1 MLRGFYNAAQGMIV
15 KQRQLDCIGNN
26 IVNINT
32 AGYRKDEI
40 ITNTFL
46 DELIL
51 VNGRKETSGHLLQTY
66 ADVSKTN
73 LEQSNFTWTESNFDV
88 AIFGNVYFNIR
99 AKNNTVYQT
108 RNGQWEL
115 DGEGYLILGKAGR
128 VQGQNGDIRLN
139 TDDFRIDNDGRI
151 FVTERQIDEE
161 GRAVYNERQ
170 VDQLLLTYI
179 PPDADVDKLGN
190 NLMLYTGNAQLPE
203 GEYFD
208 VIQGAWE
215 HSNVD
220 GNKEVT
226 QMMEAQR
233 LYQANSQILKA
244 LDQIN
249 SKAADIASVQ

>member
-15 KQRQLDCIGNN
+15 KQRHLDAIGNN

-40 ITNTFL
+40 VTNTFL

-51 VNGRKETSGHLLQTY
+51 VNERKETSGHLLQTY
-66 ADVSKTN
+66 ADISKTN

-88 AIFGNVYFNIR
+88 AIFGDVYFNIR
-99 AKNNTVYQT
+99 DKAGNVYQT

-128 VQGQNGDIRLN
+128 VQGQRGDIQLG

-151 FVTERQIDEE
+151 FVTDREIDEN
-161 GRAVYNERQ
+161 GRITTTERQ

-179 PPDADVDKLGN
+179 PPDADVDKIGN
-190 NLMLYTGNAQLPE
+190 NLMLYHGNEQLPA
-203 GEYFD
+203 GEYYD
-208 VIQGAWE
+208 VILGAWE

-249 SKAADIASVQ
+249 SKAVDIASVQ

>member
-1 MLRGFYNAAQGMIV
+1 MLRGYYNAAQGMIV
-15 KQRQLDCIGNN
+15 KQRQLDAIGNN
-26 IVNINT
+26 IVNVNT

-40 ITNTFL
+40 VTNTFL

-51 VNGRKETSGHLLQTY
+51 VNGRRETSGHLLQTY
-66 ADVSKTN
+66 ADISKTN
-73 LEQSNFTWTESNFDV
+73 LEQSNFTYTESNFDA
-88 AIFGNVYFNIR
+88 AIYGNVYFNIR
-99 AKNNTVYQT
+99 AQNGTVYQT

-128 VQGQNGDIRLN
+128 VQGRNGDIYLG
-139 TDDFRIDNDGRI
+139 TGDFEIDNAGNISIDGEI
-151 FVTERQIDEE
+151 
-161 GRAVYNERQ
+161 

-190 NLMLYTGNAQLPE
+190 NLMLYSGNAEMPE
-203 GEYFD
+203 GEYYD
-208 VIQGAWE
+208 IIQGAWE

-226 QMMEAQR
+226 QMMEAHR
-233 LYQANSQILKA
+233 LYQANSQILKQ

-249 SKAADIASVQ
+249 SKSTAIAEVR

>member
-15 KQRQLDCIGNN
+15 KQRQLDAIGNN

-51 VNGRKETSGHLLQTY
+51 VNERKETSGHLLQTY

-73 LEQSNFTWTESNFDV
+73 LEQSNFTYTESKFDL

-99 AKNNTVYQT
+99 TDNNNVYQT
-108 RNGQWEL
+108 RNGQFEL
-115 DGEGYLILGKAGR
+115 DADGYLILGKAGR
-128 VQGQNGDIRLN
+128 VQGQNGDIRLG
-139 TDDFRIDNDGRI
+139 TDDFEIDNAGVIYIDG
-151 FVTERQIDEE
+151 ER
-161 GRAVYNERQ
+161 

-190 NLMLYTGNAQLPE
+190 NLMLYNGNEQLPE
-203 GEYFD
+203 DEYYD

-220 GNKEVT
+220 GNKEIT
-226 QMMEAQR
+226 QMMEAHR
-233 LYQANSQILKA
+233 LYQANSQILKQ

-249 SKAADIASVQ
+249 TKAQDIAQVS